1 MCQEF
6 GTVGEERGGKKKN
19 PLAAGDKRAG
29 SQECCGESTARSR
42 AGSTTA
48 TAAQRIG
55 GGDGKPGTVSGF
67 DEVNFNGTATFLE
80 VFFHQEFQV
89 AFLIHFVAVFWL
101 IQSQTQRWATSA
113 TLHQCDANSRTDL
126 VLLQVGFQIIYSKR
140 CDFTHLCL
148 LKSWNA
154 PSEKKKGYV
163 YGGKSKAQSSLRQPW
178 KQPKR

>member
-29 SQECCGESTARSR
+29 SQECCGESTAGSG

-101 IQSQTQRWATSA
+101 IQSQSQRWATSA
-113 TLHQCDANSRTDL
+113 TLHQGDANSRTDL
-126 VLLQVGFQIIYSKR
+126 VLLQVGFQIADSSR
-140 CDFTHLCL
+140 CNFEHSASSTVN
-148 LKSWNA
+148 KA
-154 PSEKKKGYV
+154 PSLEGEE
-163 YGGKSKAQSSLRQPW
+163 GGWLW
-178 KQPKR
+178 DEE

>member
-1 MCQEF
+1 MVGVKNLALSE
-6 GTVGEERGGKKKN
+6 GKEVGEKKN
-19 PLAAGDKRAG
+19 PLAASDKRAG
-29 SQECCGESTARSR
+29 SRKFCGESTAGSR

-48 TAAQRIG
+48 TAAQRIR
-55 GGDGKPGTVSGF
+55 GGDGKPGTISGF

-126 VLLQVGFQIIYSKR
+126 VLLQVGFQIADSSRCNFEHSASSKVN
-140 CDFTHLCL
+140 
-148 LKSWNA
+148 KA
-154 PSEKKKGYV
+154 PSLEGEE
-163 YGGKSKAQSSLRQPW
+163 GGWLW
-178 KQPKR
+178 DEE